1 MGNKSIKNNLQI
13 EKILYKELSK
23 KKLTVLKVLY
33 KPYLVTI
40 FIYNDYKLYIKQ
52 KRQVYTYYKKNLSV
66 QKTIEKFGL
75 KKKKFFYFLMTNKIK
90 KFSFLKL
97 IGNLI
102 LLQFFYKRYFLC

>member
-75 KKKKFFYFLMTNKIK
+75 KKKNFFIF
-90 KFSFLKL
+90 
-97 IGNLI
+97 
-102 LLQFFYKRYFLC
+102 

>member
-1 MGNKSIKNNLQI
+1 VGTKSIKNNLQI

-33 KPYLVTI
+33 KSYLVII
-40 FIYNDYKLYIKQ
+40 FVYNDYKLYIKQ
-52 KRQVYTYYKKNLSV
+52 KRQVHLYYKKSV
-66 QKTIEKFGL
+66 CIQKTIEKFGL
-75 KKKKFFYFLMTNKIK
+75 KKKSFFRFLKTNKIK
-90 KFSFLKL
+90 KFSFVKL